1 MKRINQLNNVPLNK
15 SGKYV
20 LYLMQSSVR
29 VSYNLTL
36 YEVINKANDLN
47 KPIVVLFVI
56 SEQPVSNE
64 RQLAFLLEGLKEV
77 HDGLKN
83 LHIKLVVERG
93 NVVDVALKYSK
104 NASILYLDV
113 GYTKGNQEIRKNIL
127 NNVNV
132 PVVSVEDNVVVPVEV
147 ASNKEEYG
155 AYTIRRKILS
165 KLNEFLVPYTMP
177 QIQCPKNSGF
187 ALFDNFNINSVLSNV
202 NFQKDVKRSPYFKG
216 GYSEAKK
223 KLDEFVNNKLPY
235 YKDKKNDFCD
245 TFTSNLSP
253 YLHFGQIS
261 PVEVALSV
269 IDSDA
274 PEESKEVFL
283 DELIVRRELSINF
296 VHYNPRYDRLEGL
309 QSWAY
314 ETIKMH
320 GFDER
325 PYRYSFSTFENAETH
340 DMLWNAAQKEL
351 VKTGKIHGYLRM
363 YWGKKVIEWSESPE
377 AAFKY
382 LVTLNNKYALDGND
396 PNTYAGVAW
405 CFGKHDRPFRERPI
419 FGKVR
424 YIGSDSI
431 SRKFDVTK
439 YIERINN
446 L

>member
-1 MKRINQLNNVPLNK
+1 
-15 SGKYV
+15 
-20 LYLMQSSVR
+20 
-29 VSYNLTL
+29 
-36 YEVINKANDLN
+36 
-47 KPIVVLFVI
+47 
-56 SEQPVSNE
+56 VSN
-64 RQLAFLLEGLKEV
+64 
-77 HDGLKN
+77 
-83 LHIKLVVERG
+83 KL
-93 NVVDVALKYSK
+93 S
-104 NASILYLDV
+104 
-113 GYTKGNQEIRKNIL
+113 
-127 NNVNV
+127 
-132 PVVSVEDNVVVPVEV
+132 
-147 ASNKEEYG
+147 
-155 AYTIRRKILS
+155 
-165 KLNEFLVPYTMP
+165 
-177 QIQCPKNSGF
+177 
-187 ALFDNFNINSVLSNV
+187 
-202 NFQKDVKRSPYFKG
+202 
-216 GYSEAKK
+216 
-223 KLDEFVNNKLPY
+223 Y
-235 YKDKKNDFCD
+235 YKDKRNDFCD
-245 TFTSNLSP
+245 VFTSNLSP

-261 PVEVALSV
+261 PIEVALSV

-274 PEESKEVFL
+274 PEESKDVFL
-283 DELIVRRELSINF
+283 DELIVRRELSMNF
-296 VHYNPRYDRLEGL
+296 VRYNPRYDRLEGL

-314 ETIKMH
+314 NTIRSH

-340 DMLWNAAQKEL
+340 DMLWNATQKEL

-396 PNTYAGVAW
+396 PNTYAGIAW

>member
-1 MKRINQLNNVPLNK
+1 MERIKKLNNIALNA
-15 SGKYV
+15 SGRYV

-36 YEVINKANDLN
+36 YEAIKKANELK
-47 KPIVVLFVI
+47 KPLTVLFVMGD
-56 SEQPVSNE
+56 QPVLTE
-64 RQLAFLLEGLKEV
+64 RQLTFLLEGLKEV
-77 HDGLKN
+77 HDELNK
-83 LHIKLVVERG
+83 LHIKFVVEKG
-93 NVVDVALKYSK
+93 NAADTVLKYARS
-104 NASILYLDV
+104 ASILYLDV
-113 GYTKGNQEIRKNIL
+113 GYTKIAQEIEKNIL
-127 NNVNV
+127 KNASI
-132 PVVSVEDNVVVPVEV
+132 PVVSVEDNVIVPVSV
-147 ASNKEEYG
+147 ASNKEEYSARTLRG
-155 AYTIRRKILS
+155 KISS
-165 KLNEFLVPYTMP
+165 KIDNFLMPYEMP
-177 QIQCPKNSGF
+177 PINFPRSSGF
-187 ALFDNFNINSVLSNV
+187 AFFDNFNVNTLLSRENV
-202 NFQKDVKRSPYFKG
+202 QRDVGKSPFFKG

-223 KLDEFVNNKLPY
+223 KLDEFVSNKLSY
-235 YKDKKNDFCD
+235 YKDKRNDFCD
-245 TFTSNLSP
+245 VFTSNLSP

-261 PVEVALSV
+261 PIEVALSV

-274 PEESKEVFL
+274 PEESKDVFL
-283 DELIVRRELSINF
+283 DELIVRRELSMNF
-296 VHYNPRYDRLEGL
+296 VRYNPRYDRPEGL

-314 ETIKMH
+314 NTIRSH

-340 DMLWNAAQKEL
+340 DMLWNATQKEL

-382 LVTLNNKYALDGND
+382 LVALNNKYALDGND
-396 PNTYAGVAW
+396 PNTYAGIAW